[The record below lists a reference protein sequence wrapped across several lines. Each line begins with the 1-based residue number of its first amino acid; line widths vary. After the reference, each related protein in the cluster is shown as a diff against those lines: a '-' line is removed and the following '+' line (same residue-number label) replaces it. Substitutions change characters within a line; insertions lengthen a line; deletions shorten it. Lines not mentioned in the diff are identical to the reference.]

1 MHKKHSLHWGGILLV
16 TGTCIGAGMIGV
28 PVKTAVAGLY
38 PTILALILFFL
49 ITTWSALLLMEVSL
63 AFKGEINLISMIKE
77 VLGNLHK
84 NIAWVVYLLF
94 MYSIF
99 AGYTSGG
106 ASMVQQIIPMHMY
119 LAIPVFLLP
128 FALVIYLGAKYVD
141 FVNRFLTI
149 GLIGAFILLA
159 FTTIVTAQ
167 TDTQPTQLLL
177 IGDFKAV
184 LFALPILSTTF
195 SYQMIIPSLKSYLQ
209 EKISPLK
216 QSIWI
221 GGIISLIVYV
231 VWQLSV
237 SLLIPAEGHGGLI
250 NMSHIKQN
258 PTESIINYLAI
269 HSQCKGT
276 LVFIGVFIFCALTSS
291 LLGTGWALS
300 DFLADGLNIPKNR
313 RGRLLLGLLS
323 FIPPII
329 YTLCFPNGF
338 LKAIG
343 FAGALS
349 AILVIIYPV
358 LMVWKL
364 RSKQYLA
371 KHNHQDNLAKHNHQD
386 NFVGTIKYK
395 APVNNITMLIILLIG
410 WLIVG
415 LEFVNNI

>member
-1 MHKKHSLHWGGILLV
+1 
-16 TGTCIGAGMIGV
+16 
-28 PVKTAVAGLY
+28 
-38 PTILALILFFL
+38 
-49 ITTWSALLLMEVSL
+49 
-63 AFKGEINLISMIKE
+63 
-77 VLGNLHK
+77 
-84 NIAWVVYLLF
+84 
-94 MYSIF
+94 
-99 AGYTSGG
+99 
-106 ASMVQQIIPMHMY
+106 
-119 LAIPVFLLP
+119 
-128 FALVIYLGAKYVD
+128 
-141 FVNRFLTI
+141 
-149 GLIGAFILLA
+149 
-159 FTTIVTAQ
+159 
-167 TDTQPTQLLL
+167 
-177 IGDFKAV
+177 
-184 LFALPILSTTF
+184 
-195 SYQMIIPSLKSYLQ
+195 
-209 EKISPLK
+209 
-216 QSIWI
+216 
-221 GGIISLIVYV
+221 
-231 VWQLSV
+231 
-237 SLLIPAEGHGGLI
+237 
-250 NMSHIKQN
+250 
-258 PTESIINYLAI
+258 AI

-358 LMVWKL
+358 LMAWKF

-371 KHNHQDNLAKHNHQD
+371 KHNHQDN
-386 NFVGTIKYK
+386 FVGISKYK